1 VSPRSEFSPQTLSVL
16 AALSDR
22 PSEWHHGYEVA
33 RETSLKS
40 GTLYPILI
48 RLADRGLLE
57 AEWQD
62 EPVPGRPRRHLYRLT
77 AAGLAAAEA
86 ARAGALARPGHTR
99 GRRLPKGSLRPV
111 AGNS

>member
-1 VSPRSEFSPQTLSVL
+1 VTPRPEFSPQALSVL
-16 AALSDR
+16 AALTDR
-22 PSEWHHGYEVA
+22 PSQWHHGYEVA
-33 RETSLKS
+33 KETGLKS

-62 EPVPGRPRRHLYRLT
+62 EPTPGRPRRHLYRLT
-77 AAGLAAAEA
+77 AAGQAAAEA
-86 ARAGALARPGHTR
+86 ALAGAPARRERMPE
-99 GRRLPKGSLRPV
+99 RRTPRPSLRAV